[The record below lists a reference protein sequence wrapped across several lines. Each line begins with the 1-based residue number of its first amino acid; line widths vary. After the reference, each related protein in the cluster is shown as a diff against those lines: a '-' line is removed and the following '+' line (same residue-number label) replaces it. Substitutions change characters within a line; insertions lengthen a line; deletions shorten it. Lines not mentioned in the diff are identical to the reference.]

1 MKKLLILLL
10 VSTSMTFCND
20 NKKAEENTETE
31 EMIPV
36 EPNGGIGDGAPSLE
50 NAFAEGV
57 EKTHNKQH
65 FMSHQAIS
73 YDLNV
78 VFKGS
83 EPLDAKV
90 TMLTNSTKIKMVFP
104 DSSAVIYD
112 GNNVYVTPK
121 TSEKPMARFNIF
133 TWPYFFALPFKLT
146 DEGTKWGNLEQM
158 DVNSN
163 PYSRAKLTFED
174 GTGDTANDWYWV
186 YVDNKTNLLSYA
198 SYIVTFGSDVKK
210 AEENPHAIV
219 YSNYTVID
227 DIPMADEWKFY
238 NWSEEK
244 GLYGDPIGDA
254 KIRNIEF
261 LDEADF
267 SVPND
272 SKTVAMPSKK

>member
-1 MKKLLILLL
+1 
-10 VSTSMTFCND
+10 
-20 NKKAEENTETE
+20 
-31 EMIPV
+31 
-36 EPNGGIGDGAPSLE
+36 
-50 NAFAEGV
+50 
-57 EKTHNKQH
+57 
-65 FMSHQAIS
+65 MSHQAIS